1 MKKFLTIMALLVV
14 FVTTG
19 FAEGT
24 FTVVGGSTDV
34 FGTTWDTGNT
44 DNDMTLTN
52 EVYILKKSV
61 TLAAETTLEY
71 KVVKNHAWG
80 DGECP
85 SQGNLSVK
93 LPAGTYDV
101 VFLFNGSDKLTAIY
115 KTQLLG
121 TWNWDTTKTPLT
133 LTSDD
138 GVVWTG
144 ELDLSTT
151 VEDQK
156 FKFVTNQG
164 TEPGGAWFGYGGAAT
179 VSAPDGW
186 ISNQTDVDYNYILTN
201 STTDYQKYTIT
212 ATWNGSWTITIAGKE
227 ARPKYTYTAT
237 FVNGANWENVYAYI
251 WKVDGDNN
259 VKLNGDY
266 PGQKLVKSG
275 TETIST
281 VEYDVY
287 TFTFETYDAT
297 AVPEYIIFSDGTST
311 NQTENLA
318 FVDEKEYTET
328 VPANATISLVL
339 IHGAFASDTQW
350 ANALTLPLT
359 GSENVYSQ
367 TVPLTSTLQDLVF
380 ELQVNG
386 QNVRFNDVTIDP
398 ESTTGLLVDGG
409 GNEHFILF
417 KNSISGYDTYVAT
430 ATWTPNPDP
439 KAGWTLKVVGVHER
453 TLDYAIV
460 GDLTG
465 GWPATTD
472 DDGSKDVSMTAQNNG
487 LYTLVVNE
495 FAAEANTTYEYKLR
509 TNKMWNLFDLPGN
522 GNASWTPTEAGNY
535 KLTFVANVT
544 GTAITDETFGEIPA
558 YTVTVV
564 PEKIIVPITAYYIVT
579 KGDNNVWTTKAQMT
593 ENEGVFT
600 YTFTGKYNQG
610 VIFNI
615 VPNTALNNDLT
626 QVDTWDDVY
635 VPVSSG
641 NYWVEFKDYPEISL
655 EKTSNIVGFI
665 FKASGATT
673 TITYNPAQN
682 VDKIAIT
689 NTAEATVSEAGYA
702 TYSNSWDYKVVG
714 NGLKVYVVKGVAD
727 GEADMVE
734 LAAGAGIPAYTGV
747 VIEADAGSYTVTP
760 AEEATA
766 DVTGNL
772 LVGSGD
778 YVYGISGDFGQGA
791 NPRYYTAYILAKKG
805 TDVGFYK
812 FDSSD
817 GIVLDPHKAFLAVP
831 KNGDS
836 DAPAFIGFGDTT
848 GIVNVNRETITNNQY
863 YTLDGRRV
871 ENPTKGLYIVNGKKV
886 VIK

>member
-1 MKKFLTIMALLVV
+1 MKKFLTLMALLVA
-14 FVTTG
+14 FVSTS
-19 FAEGT
+19 FAQSYY
-24 FTVVGGSTDV
+24 VVGNLTSWTYQPGNDGIAPMALLD
-34 FGTTWDTGNT
+34 GTTDSYYADFAPTGGGTMYFCIADGNGNSWDNFNYNHRYSASTANYSVT
-44 DNDMTLTN
+44 DGVENLQLSINGDRSL
-52 EVYILKKSV
+52 
-61 TLAAETTLEY
+61 TLAADGSNYRIIFNATSHQLT
-71 KVVKNHAWG
+71 VVKSGTAQNAEITQVDLRGEFNNWSENDDYKFVKG
-80 DGECP
+80 DG
-85 SQGNLSVK
+85 
-93 LPAGTYDV
+93 DV
-101 VFLFNGSDKLTAIY
+101 Y
-115 KTQLLG
+115 
-121 TWNWDTTKTPLT
+121 T
-133 LTSDD
+133 LT
-138 GVVWTG
+138 
-144 ELDLSTT
+144 LDLSS
-151 VEDQK
+151 DMLDK
-156 FKFVTNQG
+156 AFKLVVNG
-164 TEPGGAWFGYGGAAT
+164 EWLGYQSDMT
-179 VSAPDGW
+179 IDVPDGW
-186 ISNQTDVDYNYILTN
+186 IEDGGGNDHNIILKN
-201 STTDYQKYTIT
+201 SITGYKTYTFT
-212 ATWNGSWTITIAGKE
+212 ATWEANPSATSGWTLKIEGKDVRVAE
-227 ARPKYTYTAT
+227 
-237 FVNGANWENVYAYI
+237 
-251 WKVDGDNN
+251 
-259 VKLNGDY
+259 
-266 PGQKLVKSG
+266 
-275 TETIST
+275 IS
-281 VEYDVY
+281 
-287 TFTFETYDAT
+287 
-297 AVPEYIIFSDGTST
+297 S
-311 NQTENLA
+311 
-318 FVDEKEYTET
+318 
-328 VPANATISLVL
+328 VL

-350 ANALTLPLT
+350 EHDLALPLT

-367 TVPLTSTLQDLVF
+367 TVPLTTTLQDLVF

-398 ESTTGLLVDGG
+398 ESATGLLVDGG

-417 KNSISGYDTYVAT
+417 KNSISGYDTYLAT
-430 ATWTPNPDP
+430 ATWTPGPDAT
-439 KAGWTLKVVGVHER
+439 KGWRLKVVGVHER

-544 GTAITDETFGEIPA
+544 GTAITDDTFGEIAA

-564 PEKIIVPITAYYIVT
+564 SEKIIVPITAYYIVT

-848 GIVNVNRETITNNQY
+848 GIVNVNRATITNNQY

>member
-1 MKKFLTIMALLVV
+1 
-14 FVTTG
+14 
-19 FAEGT
+19 
-24 FTVVGGSTDV
+24 
-34 FGTTWDTGNT
+34 
-44 DNDMTLTN
+44 
-52 EVYILKKSV
+52 
-61 TLAAETTLEY
+61 
-71 KVVKNHAWG
+71 
-80 DGECP
+80 
-85 SQGNLSVK
+85 
-93 LPAGTYDV
+93 
-101 VFLFNGSDKLTAIY
+101 
-115 KTQLLG
+115 
-121 TWNWDTTKTPLT
+121 
-133 LTSDD
+133 
-138 GVVWTG
+138 
-144 ELDLSTT
+144 
-151 VEDQK
+151 
-156 FKFVTNQG
+156 
-164 TEPGGAWFGYGGAAT
+164 
-179 VSAPDGW
+179 
-186 ISNQTDVDYNYILTN
+186 
-201 STTDYQKYTIT
+201 
-212 ATWNGSWTITIAGKE
+212 
-227 ARPKYTYTAT
+227 
-237 FVNGANWENVYAYI
+237 
-251 WKVDGDNN
+251 
-259 VKLNGDY
+259 
-266 PGQKLVKSG
+266 
-275 TETIST
+275 
-281 VEYDVY
+281 
-287 TFTFETYDAT
+287 
-297 AVPEYIIFSDGTST
+297 
-311 NQTENLA
+311 
-318 FVDEKEYTET
+318 
-328 VPANATISLVL
+328 
-339 IHGAFASDTQW
+339 
-350 ANALTLPLT
+350 
-359 GSENVYSQ
+359 
-367 TVPLTSTLQDLVF
+367 
-380 ELQVNG
+380 
-386 QNVRFNDVTIDP
+386 VTIDP

-417 KNSISGYDTYVAT
+417 KNSTSGYDTYLAT

-465 GWPATTD
+465 GWPATTG

-487 LYTLVVNE
+487 LYTLVVDE

-522 GNASWTPTEAGNY
+522 GNASWTPTESGNY

-544 GTAITDETFGEIPA
+544 GAAITDDTFGEIAA

-848 GIVNVNRETITNNQY
+848 GIVNVNRATITNNQY

-886 VIK
+886 MIK